1 MPSLWTLC
9 VNQFFVVFFF
19 IVGKFLSVIVSF
31 LSKSSAVCS
40 ILIQTSDHI
49 YSSHNKHITFGLLVL
64 VRHTC
69 LSVCHLSSLTSTFP
83 SCSLLFA
90 ANALMSQSDSNSRV
104 CVCFNVCT
112 RLSFPSL
119 AGFLSFPWWET
130 RVPKEPANVKSQSRL
145 TENLLG
151 NVCVCVYVCE
161 TIISGPAERPA
172 VLLFSHQTSVP
183 PPLWP
188 QHPILCS
195 VTSSV
200 CASLQVSNQEAHMY
214 CFSCHT
220 AGNISGYKMFS
231 LLIMVCLCVYLSQSP
246 WLIPQSSY

>member
-1 MPSLWTLC
+1 MCLSCRHFGHFVLISF
-9 VNQFFVVFFF
+9 FFVFFL
-19 IVGKFLSVIVSF
+19 IVCRFLSVIVSF

-49 YSSHNKHITFGLLVL
+49 YSSHNKHMTFGLLVL

-69 LSVCHLSSLTSTFP
+69 PSVCHLSSLTSTFP

-130 RVPKEPANVKSQSRL
+130 RVPKELANVKSQSRL

-151 NVCVCVYVCE
+151 NVCVCV
-161 TIISGPAERPA
+161 
-172 VLLFSHQTSVP
+172 
-183 PPLWP
+183 
-188 QHPILCS
+188 
-195 VTSSV
+195 
-200 CASLQVSNQEAHMY
+200 
-214 CFSCHT
+214 
-220 AGNISGYKMFS
+220 
-231 LLIMVCLCVYLSQSP
+231 CLCVRNNHLRSRRAACSSSVFPSNICSTSPMTSAPNLMLRYFLSVCFPAGKQSRSAHVLFQLSHS
-246 WLIPQSSY
+246 WQHIRI

>member
-9 VNQFFVVFFF
+9 VNQFFFIYFFF
-19 IVGKFLSVIVSF
+19 IVGRFLSVMESF

-112 RLSFPSL
+112 RLSFPCL

-151 NVCVCVYVCE
+151 NVCVCAFMCVK
-161 TIISGPAERPA
+161 
-172 VLLFSHQTSVP
+172 Q
-183 PPLWP
+183 
-188 QHPILCS
+188 
-195 VTSSV
+195 SS
-200 CASLQVSNQEAHMY
+200 QV
-214 CFSCHT
+214 
-220 AGNISGYKMFS
+220 
-231 LLIMVCLCVYLSQSP
+231 
-246 WLIPQSSY
+246 PQSGLQFFCFPIKHLFHLPYDLSTQSYAPLLPQCVLPCR

>member
-1 MPSLWTLC
+1 MCLSCRHFGHFVLIRFFWFFSYCWQVSVCDC
-9 VNQFFVVFFF
+9 VLPFEIISSVQQPDSNQWPHL
-19 IVGKFLSVIVSF
+19 FLSQ
-31 LSKSSAVCS
+31 
-40 ILIQTSDHI
+40 QTHD
-49 YSSHNKHITFGLLVL
+49 FWALVL

-151 NVCVCVYVCE
+151 NVCVCV
-161 TIISGPAERPA
+161 
-172 VLLFSHQTSVP
+172 
-183 PPLWP
+183 
-188 QHPILCS
+188 
-195 VTSSV
+195 
-200 CASLQVSNQEAHMY
+200 
-214 CFSCHT
+214 
-220 AGNISGYKMFS
+220 
-231 LLIMVCLCVYLSQSP
+231 CLCVRNNHLRSRRAACSSSVFPSNICSTSPMTSAPNLMLRYFLSVCFPAGKQSRSAHVLFQLSHS
-246 WLIPQSSY
+246 WQHIRI